1 MIRTVTALFDD
12 TGDAERG
19 LDRLSS
25 AVPVMKAGIVTCG
38 PGEKPDFGSI
48 YLSRNQREACEAELA
63 EGGSL
68 LIIQVEGNE
77 AAEQA
82 VAMLDRIAQDAPDR
96 QPSAHPAIP
105 QAPRPAP
112 AVEPA
117 LFGKSRPAPAGAV
130 EGVPITTSSRRA
142 APQPI
147 AEPVAPGPQAAMPAA
162 APPQS
167 PAPPSS
173 FTVSEPAAPAPA
185 PVAEP
190 APQAEERIP
199 VMEEALR
206 VGTRSVVRGGARVHS
221 FMEEVP
227 VTEEVELIEESTSVE
242 RRPVGRLISE
252 EEIAASGLLQNRV
265 VEITTMREEPVL
277 TKESV
282 VREELVVKKTIERR
296 VEQIHET
303 VRRTA
308 VEVERLEPELADQT
322 RNR

>member
-1 MIRTVTALFDD
+1 
-12 TGDAERG
+12 
-19 LDRLSS
+19 
-25 AVPVMKAGIVTCG
+25 
-38 PGEKPDFGSI
+38 
-48 YLSRNQREACEAELA
+48 
-63 EGGSL
+63 
-68 LIIQVEGNE
+68 
-77 AAEQA
+77 
-82 VAMLDRIAQDAPDR
+82 
-96 QPSAHPAIP
+96 
-105 QAPRPAP
+105 
-112 AVEPA
+112 
-117 LFGKSRPAPAGAV
+117 
-130 EGVPITTSSRRA
+130 
-142 APQPI
+142 
-147 AEPVAPGPQAAMPAA
+147 
-162 APPQS
+162 
-167 PAPPSS
+167 
-173 FTVSEPAAPAPA
+173 
-185 PVAEP
+185 
-190 APQAEERIP
+190 
-199 VMEEALR
+199 MEEALR